1 MSSSMEFQGIDSLI
15 SKIDAMG
22 KAGLKIE
29 KTALKKAGESIL
41 DEARDILESDGHVRT
56 GKLKKGLKVSGLK
69 RKGNKKY
76 INVGIQK
83 GDNSNIFYG
92 KFLEWGTSKM
102 SAKPFLGPAYENK
115 REEAKEIIIN
125 EIKRGLRL

>member
-15 SKIDAMG
+15 SKIDSMG
-22 KAGLKIE
+22 KAGLKVE
-29 KTALKKAGESIL
+29 RTALKKAGDSIL
-41 DEARDILESDGHVRT
+41 EEARDILESDGHVRT

-115 REEAKEIIIN
+115 RDEAKEIIIN